1 MLIPTRVLEFLGLEI
16 DSRAMTLTLTV
27 RQSSKSHEK
36 VLGFDFKSINNHRG
50 ISQPRRFT
58 LLNSSGNFTSPS
70 SNTISTVSI
79 YSGNKGRSK
88 PSIQNSAQPRF
99 DAGIR
104 VGEWTS
110 NPTPERHQ
118 GDHSNRCIKEGLG
131 FILPEQNNKGTMDST
146 GKLSTHK
153 CTRNDSDKTCFLPFR
168 RL

>member
-1 MLIPTRVLEFLGLEI
+1 
-16 DSRAMTLTLTV
+16 
-27 RQSSKSHEK
+27 

-50 ISQPRRFT
+50 ISQPHRFT

-88 PSIQNSAQPRF
+88 PSIQN
-99 DAGIR
+99 
-104 VGEWTS
+104 
-110 NPTPERHQ
+110 TPERHQ

-146 GKLSTHK
+146 VHFQTDNMSALSYLVKIGGNSKQGNGCIVALHCCIALSHPPALNTDFDLFYSLFIGK
-153 CTRNDSDKTCFLPFR
+153 N
-168 RL
+168 